1 MDVQGREME
10 SICSESTQAKGLR
23 NTRSE
28 TKKNPTK
35 TNKLKK
41 KL

>member
-1 MDVQGREME
+1 ME
-10 SICSESTQAKGLR
+10 SICSESTQAKGVR

-28 TKKNPTK
+28 NKQTQQKLTK
-35 TNKLKK
+35 KK